1 MREVNSLFLFKNSFL
16 LQTIVGSIFMNNI
29 QYMEVPSNVLTG
41 KDLDYL
47 SDMFQ
52 WNYGAYKQMKNSVG
66 QVTDQE
72 IVTVM
77 DKAAGVFDQN
87 LNTVLSILGG
97 AGVE

>member
-1 MREVNSLFLFKNSFL
+1 
-16 LQTIVGSIFMNNI
+16 MNNVE
-29 QYMEVPSNVLTG
+29 YMEVPSNVLTG

-52 WNYGAYKQMKNSVG
+52 WNYGAYKKMKNSVG

-87 LNTVLSILGG
+87 LNTVWSILGG
-97 AGVE
+97 ASNE

>member
-1 MREVNSLFLFKNSFL
+1 MFKKCFL
-16 LQTIVGSIFMNNI
+16 LQTIIGSNFINNI
-29 QYMEVPSNVLTG
+29 QYMEVPSNILTG

-47 SDMFQ
+47 SDMFE
-52 WNYGAYKQMKNSVG
+52 WNYGAYKKMKNSVG

-77 DKAAGVFDQN
+77 DKAASIFDQN

-97 AGVE
+97 VSSE

>member
-1 MREVNSLFLFKNSFL
+1 
-16 LQTIVGSIFMNNI
+16 MNNI
-29 QYMEVPSNVLTG
+29 QYMEVPSNILTG

-47 SDMFQ
+47 SDMFE
-52 WNYGAYKQMKNSVG
+52 WNYGAYKKMKNSVG

-77 DKAAGVFDQN
+77 DKAASIFDQN

-97 AGVE
+97 ASNE

>member
-1 MREVNSLFLFKNSFL
+1 
-16 LQTIVGSIFMNNI
+16 MNNI
-29 QYMEVPSNVLTG
+29 QYMEVPSNILTG

-47 SDMFQ
+47 SDMFE
-52 WNYGAYKQMKNSVG
+52 WNYGAYKKVKNSVG

-77 DKAAGVFDQN
+77 DKAASIFDQN

-97 AGVE
+97 VSNE

>member
-1 MREVNSLFLFKNSFL
+1 
-16 LQTIVGSIFMNNI
+16 MNNI
-29 QYMEVPSNVLTG
+29 QYMEVPSNILTG

-52 WNYGAYKQMKNSVG
+52 WNYGAYKKMKNSVG

-77 DKAAGVFDQN
+77 DKAAEIFNQN
-87 LNTVLSILGG
+87 LDTVLSILGG
-97 AGVE
+97 VGVE

>member
-1 MREVNSLFLFKNSFL
+1 
-16 LQTIVGSIFMNNI
+16 MNNI
-29 QYMEVPSNVLTG
+29 QYMEVPSDILTG

-52 WNYGAYKQMKNSVG
+52 WNYGAYKKMKNSVG

-72 IVTVM
+72 IITVM
-77 DKAAGVFDQN
+77 DKAAGIFDQN

>member
-1 MREVNSLFLFKNSFL
+1 
-16 LQTIVGSIFMNNI
+16 MNNVE
-29 QYMEVPSNVLTG
+29 YMEVPSNVLTG

-52 WNYGAYKQMKNSVG
+52 WNYGAYKKMKNSVG

-97 AGVE
+97 ASNE

>member
-1 MREVNSLFLFKNSFL
+1 
-16 LQTIVGSIFMNNI
+16 MNNI

-97 AGVE
+97 VGVE

>member
-1 MREVNSLFLFKNSFL
+1 
-16 LQTIVGSIFMNNI
+16 MNNI
-29 QYMEVPSNVLTG
+29 QYMEVPSNILTG

-52 WNYGAYKQMKNSVG
+52 WNYGAYKKMKNSVG

-72 IVTVM
+72 IITVM
-77 DKAAGVFDQN
+77 DKAAGIFDQN